1 MGLCEWE
8 RKHVPSAVDWAGEMG
23 GFKTIMDTD
32 WTWNTLSETLPV
44 ANTYVVGS
52 IELNLN

>member
-1 MGLCEWE
+1 M
-8 RKHVPSAVDWAGEMG
+8 PSAVDWAGEMG

-44 ANTYVVGS
+44 ANTYVVRS